1 MPNRQKVKEK
11 YSIDFQTWEE
21 LRNVRSTVSDRQDMF
36 YTKCLFI
43 KKVYRRT
50 DFKTDIRKKNI
61 SWKSQIDGQTKE
73 RQHKENIVRQTK
85 ISIFESRCLERF
97 WIKKRK
103 NIYFI
108 LANMKMKNYVSLKP
122 IIGNFWKI
130 KEDFYFQQ
138 INNLHCWFQE
148 YTYACPKTA
157 LKPYLRRAMCPCIS
171 GYPSEF

>member
-1 MPNRQKVKEK
+1 MSDRL
-11 YSIDFQTWEE
+11 F
-21 LRNVRSTVSDRQDMF
+21 SDRQDMF

-85 ISIFESRCLERF
+85 ISIFELRCLERF
-97 WIKKRK
+97 WIKKK
-103 NIYFI
+103 EKIFTLYLPI
-108 LANMKMKNYVSLKP
+108 WKWKT

-130 KEDFYFQQ
+130 KVDFYFQQ
-138 INNLHCWFQE
+138 INNLHYWFQE

-157 LKPYLRRAMCPCIS
+157 LKPYPCRAMRPGIS
-171 GYPSEF
+171 GYLSEF